1 MLYLYAAN
9 EYALIEKA
17 IKKLVDSLLET
28 PNAFNLVRYDLR
40 QTPFTDI
47 LEDASSFS
55 FESAKRVLLLDH
67 ATFLTTVT
75 EKSIN
80 KDIPEQ
86 ALNALL
92 NLGDDVHVIFIAR
105 SSQINKKDKLVKLI
119 ENNGKITIEKDI
131 DKNDWQRF
139 IYAFFD
145 RQNIG
150 IDRDAVAELISR
162 VTSLGAFLQEAEKL
176 AIYGERVTLSLVE
189 ELVTP
194 LLEENSFA
202 LVNAFIAGDKE
213 KTLRI
218 WQDFRIQ
225 NQEPVAFIAQV
236 GNQFRVYAQIYIY
249 HEMGLTNDE
258 VAARLTIHPYRVKL
272 AMDLRRRTS
281 LNQIFDILVALSKL
295 DYDIKSGQIDRFY
308 GFEMFLLNY

>member
-17 IKKLVDSLLET
+17 IKKLVDSILEVQN
-28 PNAFNLVRYDLR
+28 PFNLVRYDLR
-40 QTPFTDI
+40 QTMFSDI
-47 LEDASSFS
+47 LEDAHSFS
-55 FESAKRVLLLDH
+55 FDTDQRVFILDH
-67 ATFLTTVT
+67 ASFLTTSN
-75 EKSIN
+75 EKSVN
-80 KDIPEQ
+80 KDIPDQ
-86 ALNALL
+86 LIDMVG
-92 NLGDDVHVIFIAR
+92 NLSDDVHMIFIAR
-105 SSQINKKDKLVKLI
+105 SSQLNKKDKLLKLI
-119 ENNGKITIEKDI
+119 ENRGKITIEKDI

-139 IYAFFD
+139 VYAYFD

-150 IDRDAVAELISR
+150 IDRDAVSELISR

-176 AIYGERVTLSLVE
+176 SIYGERVTLALVE

-258 VAARLTIHPYRVKL
+258 VASRLNIHPYRVKL

-281 LNQIFDILVALSKL
+281 LTQIFEILVALSKL
-295 DYDIKSGQIDRFY
+295 DHEIKSGQIDRFY